1 MMVNQDDI
9 RLLREITARQRDELM
24 GISTPA
30 SASVS
35 DTEESG
41 AAPESPSNTDG
52 GFSSGLDASP

>member
-1 MMVNQDDI
+1 MDQDWDAI
-9 RLLREITARQRDELM
+9 KALLTMIGEEQRRELM

-35 DTEESG
+35 EAEESG
-41 AAPESPSNTDG
+41 AAPESPSNDG